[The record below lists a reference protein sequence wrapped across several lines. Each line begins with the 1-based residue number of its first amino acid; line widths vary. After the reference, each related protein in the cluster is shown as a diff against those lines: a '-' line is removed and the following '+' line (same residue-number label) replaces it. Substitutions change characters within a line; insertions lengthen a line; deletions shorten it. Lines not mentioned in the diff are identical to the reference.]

1 MYIRRSAVLTFAAC
15 FACSSNHSAGQGD
28 AGGTGIAILLGD
40 ALCLGSSA
48 APPDVDAATVDP
60 LCTTTMPTVSFA
72 KDVAPILVGCTG
84 EICHAS
90 WTYNTLVGR
99 ESTACCDHRW
109 LILPGQA
116 SSSHVVQALN
126 GIGCVPRMPLGGELP
141 ESSIATIT
149 AWVCQGALDN

>member
-1 MYIRRSAVLTFAAC
+1 VIS
-15 FACSSNHSAGQGD
+15 
-28 AGGTGIAILLGD
+28 LLGD
-40 ALCLGSSA
+40 AACLGGSVVAPGLDGA
-48 APPDVDAATVDP
+48 AVDP
-60 LCTTTMPTVSFA
+60 LCAASTPTVSFA

-90 WTYNTLVGR
+90 WTYNTLVGQK
-99 ESTACCDHRW
+99 SNACCDHRW
-109 LILPGQA
+109 LILPGQP